1 MNLVWLSLLV
11 VSSLLLVGILVKRR
25 LSWSWLK
32 RFGLHL
38 TMAAIA
44 LYVLNFSGFISG
56 FYIPL
61 NPATIAVV
69 VALGVPGI
77 AMMAGLQW
85 LVL

>member
-1 MNLVWLSLLV
+1 
-11 VSSLLLVGILVKRR
+11 
-25 LSWSWLK
+25 
-32 RFGLHL
+32 
-38 TMAAIA
+38 MAAIA